1 MNKRGLNE
9 QMLDDP
15 TFDDLLSQLLDGEI
29 SALDLDR
36 LAQSLAADES
46 RQQRYREQVQ
56 MAEALSTLAG
66 SERSGQRFVEL
77 LDQRLEAESQKFD
90 FLNRV
95 LNRSGQLAER
105 SVIRRWAP
113 LVGGAIAASILIAFA
128 AGLSTGLSTGRQ
140 SVATVPGGSS
150 SALPEPPA
158 PALIPFEPVDDS
170 VAILKQVVDV
180 TWEGSARYDVGD
192 AISPREVVHLKS
204 GLVQLQF
211 FRGATLTLEGPA
223 RLEISDQDLV
233 MLHQG
238 RAWAQVPVPARGFT
252 VLTPETKIVDLGTEF
267 GVSAM
272 PGQRTEVRV
281 FDGLVELYDPA
292 STEDDDSLH
301 ALETGQSISVDGQG
315 LATPLSEQVT
325 AMPSEL
331 LLREKRS
338 QQIREGY
345 QRWQRWSN
353 EFRNDPRLLLYYN
366 FESSTSANSTLRNQ
380 ASDTRKLDGAIIGCA
395 WTQGRWPQ
403 KGALD
408 FKRPSDRVR
417 FNVAG
422 DFESLS
428 LAAWVRVDGLD
439 RMLSSLL
446 LTDQWENGEVHWQFD
461 QLGQLGLSVGGAPD
475 IQWRYT
481 KPLVDLTQLG
491 QWIHVASV
499 FDGSKQVVRHYFNGQ
514 PVGPEESLRYEG
526 RLRIGNAELGNW
538 GRPQWQGAQAIRN
551 FNGCMDEFILIDG
564 ALQDAE
570 VAEIYESGNPNR

>member
-1 MNKRGLNE
+1 MNE
-9 QMLDDP
+9 H
-15 TFDDLLSQLLDGEI
+15 TFDELLSQFLDDAIGDE
-29 SALDLDR
+29 DLDR
-36 LAQSLAADES
+36 LGKMIAGDES
-46 RQQRYREQVQ
+46 LRQRYREEVQ
-56 MAEALSTLAG
+56 MAEALAMVAG
-66 SERSGQRFVEL
+66 EDRSAELFAER

-95 LNRSGQLAER
+95 LNRSGKLAER

-113 LVGGAIAASILIAFA
+113 IVAGALAASIVIAFG
-128 AGLSTGLSTGRQ
+128 AGLSTGLWQGRH
-140 SVATVPGGSS
+140 SAPSIANAAGGQ
-150 SALPEPPA
+150 LPEPPQ
-158 PALIPFEPVDDS
+158 PAVIPQEPVDDS

-180 TWEGSARYDVGD
+180 TWTGTNQYEVGD
-192 AISPREVVHLKS
+192 SVSPREIIELES
-204 GLVQLQF
+204 GLVQMQF

-223 RLEISDQDLV
+223 RLEINAPDQV
-233 MLHQG
+233 MLHSGQ
-238 RAWAQVPVPARGFT
+238 AWAQVPVPARGFT
-252 VLTPETKIVDLGTEF
+252 VLTSETKIVDLGTEF
-267 GVSAM
+267 GVSAT

-281 FDGLVELYDPA
+281 FDGLVELYEPA
-292 STEDDDSLH
+292 SKPDGDMLH
-301 ALETGQSISVDGQG
+301 SLETGQAISVDVQG
-315 LATPLSEQVT
+315 RSTPLSDQVT

-345 QRWQRWSN
+345 RRWQRWSE
-353 EFRNDPRLLLYYN
+353 EFRDDPRLLLYYN
-366 FESSTSANSTLRNQ
+366 FESPDATTSTLRNQ
-380 ASDTRKLDGAIIGCA
+380 ASDTRKLDGAVVGGA

-417 FNVAG
+417 FHVAG
-422 DFESLS
+422 DFESLT

-446 LTDQWENGEVHWQFD
+446 LTDQWDNGEVHWQFD

-475 IQWRYT
+475 VKWRYT
-481 KPLVDLTQLG
+481 QPLVDLTQLG

-499 FDGSKQVVRHYFNGQ
+499 FDGGRQTVRHYFNGQ
-514 PVGPEESLRYEG
+514 RVGDEESLQFDG

-538 GRPQWQGAQAIRN
+538 GRPQWQGSQAIRN
-551 FNGCMDEFILIDG
+551 FNGRMDEFILIDG

-570 VAEIYESGNPNR
+570 ILEIYETGNPNR